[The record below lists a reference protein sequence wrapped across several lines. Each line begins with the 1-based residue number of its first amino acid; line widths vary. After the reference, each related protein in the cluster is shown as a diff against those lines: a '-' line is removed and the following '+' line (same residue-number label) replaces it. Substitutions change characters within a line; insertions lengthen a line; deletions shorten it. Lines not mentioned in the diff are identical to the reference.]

1 MSLHA
6 DQFGASRL
14 AGDAIF
20 KAGEA
25 GLLTNTQVA
34 NATTAA
40 GVQANITATATH
52 ADQAPLA
59 ARVNKLIDIGI
70 ADASLNDTD
79 LQAQTTVQGLAR
91 LTEVGDNRTYGAV

>member
-1 MSLHA
+1 MHA
-6 DQFGASRL
+6 DQFGASRM

-34 NATTAA
+34 NATTAT
-40 GVQANITATATH
+40 GIQANITATATH

-59 ARVNKLIDIGI
+59 ARINELIKIGI
-70 ADASLNDTD
+70 NDLTLNDTD
-79 LQAQTTVQGLAR
+79 LQAQTTVNGLAR
-91 LTEVGDNRTYGAV
+91 LTEVSDSRTYGAV

>member
-1 MSLHA
+1 MHA
-6 DQFGASRL
+6 DQFGASKM

-25 GLLTNTQVA
+25 GLLTNAQVA
-34 NATTAA
+34 AATTAT

-59 ARVNKLIDIGI
+59 ARINKLIDIGI
-70 ADASLNDTD
+70 TDLSLNDTD
-79 LQAQTTVQGLAR
+79 LQAQTTVNGLAR
-91 LTEVGDNRTYGAV
+91 LTEVDDNRTYGAV

>member
-1 MSLHA
+1 MHA
-6 DQFGASRL
+6 DQFGASRM

-25 GLLTNTQVA
+25 GLLTNAQVA
-34 NATTAA
+34 AATTAT

-59 ARVNKLIDIGI
+59 ARINSLINIGI

-79 LQAQTTVQGLAR
+79 LQAQTTVNGLAR
-91 LTEVGDNRTYGAV
+91 LTEVDENRTYGAV